1 MNRCG
6 QIIPSLLGLIDLFL
20 LNCPEKTTLEQLRRL
35 LLDSDRWV
43 EAHGLFDR
51 IRRKTLEADR
61 SKDPLLQV
69 QYSFEEICAKTLFN
83 LANTDAPFDSD
94 SPYFVIPLALDLSR
108 ALGIEDE
115 EVIRIVA
122 PRK

>member
-1 MNRCG
+1 MNRGG
-6 QIIPSLLGLIDLFL
+6 QIIPSILGLIDLFL
-20 LNCPEKTTLEQLRRL
+20 RRCSEKATMEELKRL

-43 EAHGLFDR
+43 EAHSLFDR

-61 SKDPLLQV
+61 SKNRLLQV

-94 SPYFVIPLALDLSR
+94 SPYFVIPFALDLGRSV
-108 ALGIEDE
+108 GIDDE